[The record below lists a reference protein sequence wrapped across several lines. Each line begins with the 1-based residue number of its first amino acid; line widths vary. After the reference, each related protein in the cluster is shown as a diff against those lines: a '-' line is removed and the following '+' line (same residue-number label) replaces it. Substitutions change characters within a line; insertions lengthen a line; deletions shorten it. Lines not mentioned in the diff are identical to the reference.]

1 VATANTKILADLR
14 GTREYRRRLLV
25 VAVRR
30 ALTVAF
36 DRASGRA
43 TYAPPRRPAP
53 PPWPR
58 HAPGPEVGDALTVT
72 IDGTPRVLPIRP
84 DDNLLDLLR
93 REGVTSVKRGCGEG
107 YCGACAILVDGRL
120 LNACRLLA
128 PQVEGCTITT
138 AAGIG
143 TVFHPHPI
151 QRALVE
157 EGAVQCGFCTP
168 GWVVATKSLL
178 DDIPNPTYEEIC
190 AAMDGNLCRCTG
202 YVKPL
207 AAIERAADSLRREA

>member
-1 VATANTKILADLR
+1 
-14 GTREYRRRLLV
+14 
-25 VAVRR
+25 
-30 ALTVAF
+30 
-36 DRASGRA
+36 
-43 TYAPPRRPAP
+43 
-53 PPWPR
+53 
-58 HAPGPEVGDALTVT
+58 VGDALTVT